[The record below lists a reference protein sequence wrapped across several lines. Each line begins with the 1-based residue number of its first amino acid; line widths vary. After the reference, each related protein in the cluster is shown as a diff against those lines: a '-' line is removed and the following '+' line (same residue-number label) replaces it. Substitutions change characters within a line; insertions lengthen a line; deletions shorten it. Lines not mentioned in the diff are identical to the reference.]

1 MNRSPAA
8 CHRRLL
14 SLLFVF
20 LFLWST
26 NAQRYGS
33 YGSGLYGAT
42 YRSGGYDGNSK
53 PQHNTGYGG
62 QPSRHADVEQNN
74 GESGQSNQPWGGWRG
89 RGQWEGQQQQN
100 WGQTHNQQEE
110 NQEASQGGTEQSGQY
125 PSRWGHQSSG
135 HNVPTQQPPTP
146 DDNDNNGD
154 NAPSPPQPHSNSG
167 LHVDL
172 PPGAPGTS
180 NAGNDDQSS

>member
-1 MNRSPAA
+1 MNRSPAV

-26 NAQRYGS
+26 NAQRYG
-33 YGSGLYGAT
+33 AT
-42 YRSGGYDGNSK
+42 HRSGGYDGNSK
-53 PQHNTGYGG
+53 PQHNAGYGG
-62 QPSRHADVEQNN
+62 HSSRHGDVEQNN
-74 GESGQSNQPWGGWRG
+74 GESGQSNQRWGGWRG

-100 WGQTHNQQEE
+100 WGQTHNQEE
-110 NQEASQGGTEQSGQY
+110 NQEAPQGGTEQSGQY

-135 HNVPTQQPPTP
+135 RFPSNVQPQQPSTP
-146 DDNDNNGD
+146 ADDNDNSGD
-154 NAPSPPQPHSNSG
+154 NAPPSPPQPHSNSG
-167 LHVDL
+167 SLHVDL

-180 NAGNDDQSS
+180 DAGNADQSS